1 CINPNDHYRADV
13 EPETREDRFVKWWK
27 QSYPAHKVERSNPI
41 LQRLRSV
48 KEQEEIDLIQNA
60 CNITEKGFR
69 RILNFVKP
77 GVWEYEI
84 EAELIHEFIRNRS
97 KGFAY
102 TPIIASGNNANVLH
116 Y

>member
-1 CINPNDHYRADV
+1 
-13 EPETREDRFVKWWK
+13 
-27 QSYPAHKVERSNPI
+27 NPI

-48 KEQEEIDLIQNA
+48 KEQEEIELIQQA

-69 RILNFVKP
+69 STFNFVKP

-102 TPIIASGNNANVLH
+102 TPIIASQNNAKELQYIEHIQQCKNGSFSFFDFTTECDN
-116 Y
+116 YS

>member
-1 CINPNDHYRADV
+1 MQ
-13 EPETREDRFVKWWK
+13 T
-27 QSYPAHKVERSNPI
+27 
-41 LQRLRSV
+41 
-48 KEQEEIDLIQNA
+48 A

-77 GVWEYEI
+77 DVWEYEI
-84 EAELIHEFIRNRS
+84 EAELMHEFVRNRS

-116 Y
+116 YVENNQAV